1 MKRLHRV
8 ALVVRCAGL
17 EMISMWEGTNDG
29 QGQTQTL
36 AAGQNQF
43 VVKITPGQLNIMT
56 AVFHSWLK
64 YFANPTYAFTEPTKD
79 APQGLV
85 NLTLTV
91 TLKNNLPSHPR
102 VTATESANAT
112 PTNTPLPPTS
122 SFNVTLV
129 FKPNLKFGFLSWSL
143 SNVTVNGHQPGAQQM
158 RTIRS
163 LARYAL
169 LPAWTRSV
177 RNGYYATLRGTR
189 LIDVE
194 ITPAFLTITGQGRTP
209 KTANKPIPTAIAT
222 PK

>member
-8 ALVVRCAGL
+8 ALVV
-17 EMISMWEGTNDG
+17 
-29 QGQTQTL
+29 TL
-36 AAGQNQF
+36 AALAMISLSAGTIDAQGPTQTPAPGQNQV

-64 YFANPTYAFTEPTKD
+64 YFANPTYAFTGPTKD

-129 FKPNLKFGFLSWSL
+129 FKPNL
-143 SNVTVNGHQPGAQQM
+143 

-163 LARYAL
+163 LGRYAL
-169 LPAWTRSV
+169 LPAWTRSL